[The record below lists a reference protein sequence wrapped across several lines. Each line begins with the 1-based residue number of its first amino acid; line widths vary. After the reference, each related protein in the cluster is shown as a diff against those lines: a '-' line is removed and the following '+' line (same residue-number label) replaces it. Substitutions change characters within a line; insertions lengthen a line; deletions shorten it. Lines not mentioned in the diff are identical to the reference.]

1 MPSKE
6 DVQVQALVHQIEM
19 GPLKF
24 WVLRAAFFAA
34 VAGLA
39 ALYLVLNFRGLDS
52 ETAMDQ
58 AQVGRQIAAGA
69 GYSTLYVRPMAM
81 WQFINSRGSLPSG
94 FFPDTYNFPL
104 NPAINAVLL
113 RPIKRWWPME
123 PSDVVY
129 FADRVIAA
137 GGMLMFLAAVLVV
150 FFLVR
155 EIFDRKIAWLTASL
169 VLLTDMM
176 WRFSVSGLPQN
187 AVLFLFTASLLFVHR
202 ALVARESGRT
212 GPMLL
217 LLSAAALLLGLAT
230 LAHPVVAWIF
240 AGFLVF
246 TAVWFRPRSVSAL
259 LVFFVFLLVVSP
271 WLVRNYLVCGNPLG
285 LGIFAILDGTTGS
298 ESAFMRN
305 LQPDMSAFGAVR
317 AKLRGGLTGQF
328 ENLFTFLGFNVAAAA
343 FFFALL
349 HIFRRKETNMLRW
362 CVLLMWIGAAA
373 GMALFA
379 PQGAVSANQLHML
392 FVPVFAAY
400 GIAFFLVLWKRMEIR
415 YEPARNAFIGAI
427 CAVTALPMA
436 VNLLTAP
443 AQRVNWPPYVPPF
456 INAVCQW
463 MKPGEIICSDMP
475 WATAWYGGRVSLLLP
490 STVEQF
496 ISLHDYKT
504 LGGSI
509 NGLYLTPVSGN
520 RPFLSQIARGEYAA
534 WGNYILRR
542 PELDRFYSG
551 FPLKEKVDL
560 PIGGE
565 CIFYSD
571 MDRWT
576 TREEL

>member
-1 MPSKE
+1 
-6 DVQVQALVHQIEM
+6 
-19 GPLKF
+19 
-24 WVLRAAFFAA
+24 
-34 VAGLA
+34 
-39 ALYLVLNFRGLDS
+39 
-52 ETAMDQ
+52 
-58 AQVGRQIAAGA
+58 
-69 GYSTLYVRPMAM
+69 
-81 WQFINSRGSLPSG
+81 
-94 FFPDTYNFPL
+94 
-104 NPAINAVLL
+104 
-113 RPIKRWWPME
+113 
-123 PSDVVY
+123 
-129 FADRVIAA
+129 
-137 GGMLMFLAAVLVV
+137 
-150 FFLVR
+150 
-155 EIFDRKIAWLTASL
+155 
-169 VLLTDMM
+169 
-176 WRFSVSGLPQN
+176 
-187 AVLFLFTASLLFVHR
+187 
-202 ALVARESGRT
+202 
-212 GPMLL
+212 
-217 LLSAAALLLGLAT
+217 
-230 LAHPVVAWIF
+230 
-240 AGFLVF
+240 
-246 TAVWFRPRSVSAL
+246 
-259 LVFFVFLLVVSP
+259 
-271 WLVRNYLVCGNPLG
+271 
-285 LGIFAILDGTTGS
+285 
-298 ESAFMRN
+298 
-305 LQPDMSAFGAVR
+305 
-317 AKLRGGLTGQF
+317 
-328 ENLFTFLGFNVAAAA
+328 
-343 FFFALL
+343 
-349 HIFRRKETNMLRW
+349 
-362 CVLLMWIGAAA
+362 
-373 GMALFA
+373 MALFA

-415 YEPARNAFIGAI
+415 FEPARNAFIGAI

-496 ISLHDYKT
+496 INLHDYKT
-504 LGGSI
+504 LGGPI

>member
-1 MPSKE
+1 
-6 DVQVQALVHQIEM
+6 
-19 GPLKF
+19 
-24 WVLRAAFFAA
+24 
-34 VAGLA
+34 
-39 ALYLVLNFRGLDS
+39 
-52 ETAMDQ
+52 
-58 AQVGRQIAAGA
+58 
-69 GYSTLYVRPMAM
+69 
-81 WQFINSRGSLPSG
+81 
-94 FFPDTYNFPL
+94 
-104 NPAINAVLL
+104 
-113 RPIKRWWPME
+113 
-123 PSDVVY
+123 
-129 FADRVIAA
+129 
-137 GGMLMFLAAVLVV
+137 
-150 FFLVR
+150 
-155 EIFDRKIAWLTASL
+155 
-169 VLLTDMM
+169 
-176 WRFSVSGLPQN
+176 
-187 AVLFLFTASLLFVHR
+187 
-202 ALVARESGRT
+202 
-212 GPMLL
+212 
-217 LLSAAALLLGLAT
+217 
-230 LAHPVVAWIF
+230 
-240 AGFLVF
+240 
-246 TAVWFRPRSVSAL
+246 
-259 LVFFVFLLVVSP
+259 
-271 WLVRNYLVCGNPLG
+271 
-285 LGIFAILDGTTGS
+285 
-298 ESAFMRN
+298 
-305 LQPDMSAFGAVR
+305 
-317 AKLRGGLTGQF
+317 LRGGFTGQF
-328 ENLFTFLGFNVAAAA
+328 ENLFTYLGFNVAAAA

-362 CVLLMWIGAAA
+362 CVMLMWIGAAA

-415 YEPARNAFIGAI
+415 FEPARNAFIGAI

-496 ISLHDYKT
+496 INLHDYKT
-504 LGGSI
+504 LGGPI

-560 PIGGE
+560 PISGE